1 MFAYQAAN
9 YFMNFEHAEA
19 DIFILFY
26 RVMEIGG
33 IEMFRHKDND
43 DKNKRNDVNVNSKK
57 STVLL
62 QRISK
67 IQDHLL

>member
-1 MFAYQAAN
+1 
-9 YFMNFEHAEA
+9 MNFEHAEA

-43 DKNKRNDVNVNSKK
+43 DKNKRNDVNVNSK
-57 STVLL
+57 
-62 QRISK
+62 
-67 IQDHLL
+67 